1 MKARSL
7 SLLCAV
13 LLLPAIAAGEE
24 AQTLNSEAIAAA
36 VKGKRLAGER
46 TGGGQVRVKFG
57 DDGSL
62 SIQDGHAV
70 LTGKW
75 AVQEDKLCMQ
85 VPKWN
90 LDGCGKMA
98 KAGNVITHFDPAGD
112 KVHIVYGK

>member
-1 MKARSL
+1 MKGN
-7 SLLCAV
+7 LLALFCAV
-13 LLLPAIAAGEE
+13 QMLPVVTLADDG
-24 AQTLNSEAIAAA
+24 QTLNGDAIAAA

-46 TGGGQVRVKFG
+46 IGGGQLRVKFG

-75 AVQEDKLCMQ
+75 SVQDDKLCMQ

-90 LDGCGKMA
+90 LDGCGRMA
-98 KAGNVITHFDPAGD
+98 KAGNVITQYDPAGD